1 MKDLKKI
8 FTLGN
13 SEKQVPKT
21 EGEDRKILGETLTF
35 EESGKSDS
43 EHCSGNHVN
52 LKSELQRIF
61 QNFNVKCREDESL
74 QEKLRQPHVEAKER
88 CRTEKNRFQ
97 TLLNIKEK
105 DKEEIQG
112 KINNLEE
119 RIERIKQDPKREG
132 IPADPKPKVQFY
144 IGLFLLLPITL
155 YLMVFYISASYS
167 AFFKKFGGNAS
178 VLDAIFD
185 AQALTKAMNDGWLEF
200 VFVFTIPFAFMG
212 LGYLLH
218 MFQKSD
224 NRLRYFKIAGLVV
237 VTFIF
242 DAILAYQIDKAV
254 FNVNKTLG
262 QEFNVDHAITSVSF
276 WAIIFA
282 GFVVYMIWGLVLD
295 FVLKE
300 HENKDKVQLAI
311 RAVEKDIERQNIA
324 LNLVK
329 EEIVES
335 NNKIK
340 DCDND
345 IAKEQSSID
354 SYLIPVREYLAYHTE
369 YVSGWLSYISGSL
382 PLGKEEKQRLLNTC
396 TVVSDNFLKENQL
409 LQNEIEKE
417 IEKSNLNVA

>member
-1 MKDLKKI
+1 MKNLKKI
-8 FTLGN
+8 FTIGN

-21 EGEDRKILGETLTF
+21 EVKDGEILGETLTF
-35 EESGKSDS
+35 KESGKSDS
-43 EHCSGNHVN
+43 KHCSGNHVN

-74 QEKLRQPHVEAKER
+74 QEKLRQPHVEAMER

-105 DKEEIQG
+105 DKEEIQE

-119 RIERIKQDPKREG
+119 RIERIKQNPKGEG

-167 AFFKKFGGNAS
+167 AFFKEFGANAN
-178 VLDAIFD
+178 VLEAIFD

-200 VFVFTIPFAFMG
+200 VFIFTIPFAFMG

-224 NRLRYFKIAGLVV
+224 NTLRYFKITGLVV

-242 DAILAYQIDKAV
+242 DAILAYQIDKGV

-262 QEFNVDHAITSVSF
+262 QEFNMDIAVTSVSF

-300 HENKDKVQLAI
+300 HENKDILQLAI
-311 RAVEKDIERQNIA
+311 RAVEKDIERQNIV
-324 LNLVK
+324 LNSVK
-329 EEIVES
+329 EEIIGS

-345 IAKEQSSID
+345 VAKEQSSID
-354 SYLIPVREYLAYHTE
+354 SYLIPVREYLAYHAE

-382 PLGKEEKQRLLNTC
+382 PLDKEEKQRLLNTC
-396 TVVSDNFLKENQL
+396 KVVSDNFLNENEFL
-409 LQNEIEKE
+409 RNEMKIEE
-417 IEKSNLNVA
+417 SNLNVA